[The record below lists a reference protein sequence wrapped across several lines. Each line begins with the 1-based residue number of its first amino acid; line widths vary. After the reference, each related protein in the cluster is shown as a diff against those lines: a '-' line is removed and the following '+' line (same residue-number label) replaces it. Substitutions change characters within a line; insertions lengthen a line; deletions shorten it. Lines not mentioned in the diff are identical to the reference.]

1 MDLMKLDQVSFTYP
15 GLSVPA
21 LSQVSLSVASSQFI
35 IICGPS
41 GCGKT
46 TLVRNLKREIA
57 PHGKLDGK
65 IFYRGKDIS
74 QPTSIVSAADIG
86 FVMQDPDNQ
95 VVTDTVWHELAF
107 GLENLGLPTTTIRR
121 RVAETAH
128 FFGINTWFNKSV
140 FSLSG
145 GQKQVLNLAAVMAM
159 QPDLIIL
166 DEPVA
171 QLDPI
176 AAKEFLSVLKRIHL
190 ELGTTVIMTEHMLED
205 VFPLADKVVYM
216 EQGSVKFFGT
226 PQDFVL
232 SATQTANHPY
242 VKALPSAVQI
252 ARSLDEHHELPIT
265 VNQGRIWL
273 KAYLHGSCL
282 VPAADYGLPG
292 RYPEF
297 QDTPLLSAKDVWF
310 RYNPDDDFVLKGFS
324 CDINEGQILSI
335 VGGNGSGKS
344 TALNILAGLSRP
356 QRGRLKWR
364 GKDIKTAGRSDQIRI
379 AMLPQNPKVMFIED
393 TVADDLLEGSRHIP
407 VNQAEMAVEQIAQR
421 LNITHLLHKHPYD
434 LSGGEQQKA
443 ALGKLMLLKPQVML
457 LDEPTKGLDIY
468 AKDELAGI
476 LRQHC
481 SKGGAV
487 VIVTH
492 DVEFAAQYSDTCAM
506 IFNGEVTCLDS
517 AKAFF
522 AGNTFYTTS
531 ANRMSRGMISDAV
544 TCEDVVNACRST
556 L

>member
-1 MDLMKLDQVSFTYP
+1 MDLMHLEQVSFTYP
-15 GLSVPA
+15 GLSAPA
-21 LSQVSLSVASSQFI
+21 LSQVNLSVANAQFI
-35 IICGPS
+35 VICGPS

-57 PHGKLDGK
+57 PHGQLAGH
-65 IFYRGKDIS
+65 IFYRGQDIS
-74 QPTSIVSAADIG
+74 NPSSMVSAADIG

-95 VVTDTVWHELAF
+95 IVTDTVWHELAF
-107 GLENLGLPTTTIRR
+107 GLENMGLPTSTIRR

-128 FFGINTWFNKSV
+128 FFGINTWFNRSV

-190 ELGTTVIMTEHMLED
+190 ELGITVIMTEHMLED

-216 EQGSVKFFGT
+216 EQGSVKFFGS
-226 PQDFVL
+226 PQEFVL
-232 SATQTANHPY
+232 SATRTKDHPY

-252 ARSLDEHHELPIT
+252 ARSLDEKHELPMT

-273 KAYLHGSCL
+273 KAYLHDRLLISESADSL
-282 VPAADYGLPG
+282 PASHL
-292 RYPEF
+292 E
-297 QDTPLLSAKDVWF
+297 PLEPTLLAAKDVWF
-310 RYNPDDDFVLKGFS
+310 RYNPDDDFVLRGFS
-324 CDINEGQILSI
+324 CDIKKGQILSI

-344 TALNILAGLSRP
+344 TALNILAGLSKP
-356 QRGRLKWR
+356 QRGRLKWLDKER
-364 GKDIKTAGRSDQIRI
+364 KSTDQPHQVRI
-379 AMLPQNPKVMFIED
+379 AMLPQNPKAMFIED
-393 TVADDLLEGSRHIP
+393 TVADDLLEVSRHIP
-407 VNQAEMAVEQIAQR
+407 VNQAERAVEQIAST
-421 LNITHLLHKHPYD
+421 LNISHLLHKHPYD

-443 ALGKLMLLKPQVML
+443 ALGKLLMLKPQVML

-481 SKGGAV
+481 LNGGAV

-492 DVEFAAQYSDTCAM
+492 DIEFAAQYSDICAM
-506 IFNGEVTCLDS
+506 IFNGEVTCSDA

-531 ANRMSRGMISDAV
+531 ANRMSRGMIPDAV
-544 TCEDVVNACRST
+544 TCEDVVTACRNSR
-556 L
+556 